1 MSFHHIVVISFLT
14 SLSVLGVA
22 YPMKGHPEDVFA
34 KRGGSLKE
42 ESVCS
47 SFFFSFPMSIC
58 IDVCQ
63 RTHAKLSTICRY
75 SFFVANYGGMMKV
88 LSLHTLMVGTLLD
101 GCDIFQVMI
110 CKGIEL

>member
-1 MSFHHIVVISFLT
+1 MSLYHIAVISFLT

-22 YPMKGHPEDVFA
+22 YPMKGHLEDVFA

-47 SFFFSFPMSIC
+47 SLFFFSYVHPHRCMPEDSC
-58 IDVCQ
+58 E
-63 RTHAKLSTICRY
+63 TSTICRY

-88 LSLHTLMVGTLLD
+88 LSLHTLMVGTLLE
-101 GCDIFQVMI
+101 GFDIF
-110 CKGIEL
+110 